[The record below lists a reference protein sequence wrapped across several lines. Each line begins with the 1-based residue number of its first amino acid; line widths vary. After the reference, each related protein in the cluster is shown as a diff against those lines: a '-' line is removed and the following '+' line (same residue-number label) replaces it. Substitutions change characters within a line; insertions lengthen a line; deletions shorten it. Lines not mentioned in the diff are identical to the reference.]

1 MNTILYPL
9 LGTLFT
15 FLMTTLG
22 SALVFFFKDEIK
34 DFYQQLFLGFAAG
47 IMIAA
52 SVWSLLIPSM
62 EMAEANGQNSAL
74 ILGGGFII
82 GALFLLFL
90 DHVIPHQHLNEDKPE
105 GPKSMLGHTVP
116 HMHLDNEIEGK
127 KSQLQKTTMLVL
139 AVTLHNIPEGFA
151 VGLTFAIAASNSS
164 ITFASALA
172 LALGIGLQNLPEGAA
187 ISLPLKQEGMS
198 RTKAF
203 VYGSLSGI
211 VEPIAGVIAGFTI
224 HIMQTILPI
233 CLSFAAGAMMYVV
246 VEELIPEAQLGK
258 HSHVGTFGVLS
269 GFVIMMLM
277 DVFLG

>member
-1 MNTILYPL
+1 MNTLLYPL

-15 FLMTTLG
+15 FLMSTLG

-34 DFYQQLFLGFAAG
+34 DFYQQLFL
-47 IMIAA
+47 
-52 SVWSLLIPSM
+52 
-62 EMAEANGQNSAL
+62 
-74 ILGGGFII
+74 
-82 GALFLLFL
+82 
-90 DHVIPHQHLNEDKPE
+90 
-105 GPKSMLGHTVP
+105 
-116 HMHLDNEIEGK
+116 
-127 KSQLQKTTMLVL
+127 
-139 AVTLHNIPEGFA
+139 GFA

>member
-1 MNTILYPL
+1 MNTLLYPL
-9 LGTLFT
+9 FGTLFT

-22 SALVFFFKDEIK
+22 SALVFFFKDEVK
-34 DFYQQLFLGFAAG
+34 SFYQQLFLGFAAG

-105 GPKSMLGHTVP
+105 GPKSMLGK
-116 HMHLDNEIEGK
+116 N
-127 KSQLQKTTMLVL
+127 TMLVL

-151 VGLTFAIAASNSS
+151 VGLTFAI
-164 ITFASALA
+164 
-172 LALGIGLQNLPEGAA
+172 
-187 ISLPLKQEGMS
+187 
-198 RTKAF
+198 
-203 VYGSLSGI
+203 
-211 VEPIAGVIAGFTI
+211 
-224 HIMQTILPI
+224 HIMQTILPV

-258 HSHVGTFGVLS
+258 HSHIGTFGVLS

-277 DVFLG
+277 DIFLG

>member
-105 GPKSMLGHTVP
+105 GPKSMLGK
-116 HMHLDNEIEGK
+116 N
-127 KSQLQKTTMLVL
+127 TMLVL

-172 LALGIGLQNLPEGAA
+172 LALGIGLQNLPE
-187 ISLPLKQEGMS
+187 
-198 RTKAF
+198 
-203 VYGSLSGI
+203 
-211 VEPIAGVIAGFTI
+211 FT
-224 HIMQTILPI
+224 
-233 CLSFAAGAMMYVV
+233 
-246 VEELIPEAQLGK
+246 
-258 HSHVGTFGVLS
+258 
-269 GFVIMMLM
+269 
-277 DVFLG
+277 

>member
-1 MNTILYPL
+1 MNTLLYPL
-9 LGTLFT
+9 FGTLFT

-22 SALVFFFKDEIK
+22 SALVFFFKDEVK
-34 DFYQQLFLGFAAG
+34 SFYQQLFLGFAAG

-90 DHVIPHQHLNEDKPE
+90 DHVIPQHLNEDKPE
-105 GPKSMLGHTVP
+105 GPKSMLGK
-116 HMHLDNEIEGK
+116 N
-127 KSQLQKTTMLVL
+127 TMLVL

-164 ITFASALA
+164 ITLASAFA

-187 ISLPLKQEGMS
+187 ISLPLKQGGMS

-224 HIMQTILPI
+224 HIMQTILPV
-233 CLSFAAGAMMYVV
+233 CLSFAAGAMMFVCI
-246 VEELIPEAQLGK
+246 EELIPEANALK
-258 HSHVGTFGVLS
+258 EVDVGTMSFMV
-269 GFVIMMLM
+269 GFMIMMMLDIM
-277 DVFLG
+277 FG